1 MAKKKGMTFR
11 TTQEKKTRQFR
22 FFLLG
27 FVAFILV
34 FALIS
39 ALYMFKSQHISLGDL
54 FPEKTTEEESDSTL
68 EAVLPLEGKASFM
81 LAVVS
86 DDRDDVYLAAAVC
99 ADLDSGEVR
108 VCAIDPSKKT
118 EISGITDSLKGHY
131 ARSGANGLKN
141 AVDALCGF
149 KCDKYAISTA
159 SQFKNSINVL
169 SGAQI
174 TVPERIKYKTD
185 ELNLSLMPGE
195 QNIKGETLLKY
206 FRYMLTQNG
215 GGANKQSELL
225 CELFSQYITKT
236 CLASGRSYF
245 SQIVDGLETDIS
257 IMDFSR
263 NESKLNAMT
272 QGSIAYK
279 ATDLSG
285 LLKESETKR

>member
-22 FFLLG
+22 LFVLG
-27 FVAFILV
+27 FAAFILV
-34 FALIS
+34 FALVS
-39 ALYMFKSQHISLGDL
+39 VLYMFKSQHISLSDL

-68 EAVLPLEGKASFM
+68 ETVLPLEGKASFV

-86 DDRDDVYLAAAVC
+86 DDKDDVYLAAAVC

-108 VCAIDPSKKT
+108 VCAIDPNEKT
-118 EISGITDSLKGHY
+118 EINTVTDSLKGHY
-131 ARSGANGLKN
+131 VRSGANGLKN
-141 AVDALCGF
+141 AVDSLCGF
-149 KCDKYAISTA
+149 KSDKYAISTA

-185 ELNLSLMPGE
+185 DLNLSLMPGE

-206 FRYMLTQNG
+206 FRYMLTSQG
-215 GGANKQSELL
+215 GGANKQSQLL

-236 CLASGRSYF
+236 YLASGRNYF

-263 NESKLNAMT
+263 SESKLSAMA
-272 QGSIAYK
+272 QGSIVYRAV
-279 ATDLSG
+279 DLNG